1 MQSGVMFR
9 PMKIATLLSALFLVA
24 AAAQA
29 QDKPGAAPTRP
40 SDSASAG
47 ATAPRPSFA
56 RNEVASRALFDRL
69 DKNKDGYLTGAEL
82 TSPEA
87 QSANWLSVDRDGDG
101 RISRSEFT
109 AIGTGE
115 IAATPQR

>member
-1 MQSGVMFR
+1 
-9 PMKIATLLSALFLVA
+9 MKIATVIAALFFFA

-29 QDKPGAAPTRP
+29 QQSPRTQPARQA
-40 SDSASAG
+40 DSASAG

-56 RNEVASRALFDRL
+56 RNDTASQALFERL
-69 DKNKDGYLTGAEL
+69 DKNKDGYLTGTEL
-82 TSPEA
+82 TSIEA

-109 AIGTGE
+109 AVGSGE
-115 IAATPQR
+115 IAATPRP

>member
-1 MQSGVMFR
+1 MFR
-9 PMKIATLLSALFLVA
+9 AMKIATLLPALLLVA

-29 QDKPGAAPTRP
+29 QDKPRAVPARQN
-40 SDSASAG
+40 DSASGG
-47 ATAPRPSFA
+47 ATVQRPDYR
-56 RNEVASRALFDRL
+56 RNEAASRALFDRL